1 MTDILIRD
9 VDDDLVKALKA
20 RAKAHDR
27 TLDSEVIDLLSRG
40 LAAELTWEQK
50 LADVRRIASMTPK
63 DVAQTDS
70 VVLLR
75 EDRDGR

>member
-9 VDDDLVKALKA
+9 VDEDLVQALEA
-20 RAKAHDR
+20 RARAHAR
-27 TLDSEVIDLLSRG
+27 SLEREVIDLLSRG
-40 LAAELTWEQK
+40 LAADLTWDQK
-50 LADVRRIASMTPK
+50 LADVRRIAAMTPG

-75 EDRDGR
+75 EDRGGR